1 MVYVK
6 IQPATLLKITSSAT
20 NTVTTDSTGAFSTG
34 RMITR
39 SITTPAT
46 KETAIVSVNAH
57 QYGRPA
63 LSIDHARYVEN
74 IAISPWA
81 KFTTSVAW

>member
-1 MVYVK
+1 M
-6 IQPATLLKITSSAT
+6 QTITTA
-20 NTVTTDSTGAFSTG
+20 STGAFSTG
-34 RMITR
+34 RITIR
-39 SITTPAT
+39 SMSKPPTKASASVAVKAT
-46 KETAIVSVNAH
+46 